1 MDKFVV
7 RIPKE
12 GSIVQGLKRLQQ
24 LHDQDV
30 YDQTTVLVYHI

>member
-7 RIPKE
+7 RKPKE
-12 GSIVQGLKRLQQ
+12 ESVDQGLKILQQ

-30 YDQTTVLVYHI
+30 YD